1 MKRVLALA
9 VAGALTFAAPAW
21 ADREHS
27 TNNTSKKLREAVTV
41 PGILEHEAAL
51 QRISTF
57 NGGNRLSG
65 APGYDGLR
73 ELRGRA
79 GRRPRAPGQPPDFDY
94 ELDLLADYT
103 PPVVS
108 VTAGGP
114 ARSFIPGI
122 GGTLFS
128 EGDFGSMYRRRQATS
143 PRRCGRPTSISTR
156 PPPRATTAA
165 VRRRTTP
172 GCRLARSCS
181 CSGTR
186 PARSGPK
193 FFGAQQFGAGAIFWF
208 DAAGGDWINVD
219 GTSIPSVA
227 GRLSSA
233 TALANGKEQGLTASP
248 RA

>member
-65 APGYDGLR
+65 APGYDGSANYVAQQAAA
-73 ELRGRA
+73 A
-79 GRRPRAPGQPPDFDY
+79 GLQVSRQNFDY
-94 ELDLLADYT
+94 DLDFLADFT
-103 PPVVS
+103 PPVLS
-108 VTAGGP
+108 ITAGGP

-128 EGDFGSMYRRRQATS
+128 EGDFGSMYQ
-143 PRRCGRPTSISTR
+143 
-156 PPPRATTAA
+156 
-165 VRRRTTP
+165 
-172 GCRLARSCS
+172 
-181 CSGTR
+181 
-186 PARSGPK
+186 
-193 FFGAQQFGAGAIFWF
+193 
-208 DAAGGDWINVD
+208 
-219 GTSIPSVA
+219 
-227 GRLSSA
+227 LS
-233 TALANGKEQGLTASP
+233 LIHI
-248 RA
+248 